1 MSNEQTQQAIKDA
14 LLQLLEPNAD
24 GDALVSAAIS
34 LRRIAD
40 RMELEPSK
48 LPPKILHR

>member
-1 MSNEQTQQAIKDA
+1 MSDEQTQQAIKDA

-24 GDALVSAAIS
+24 GDVSASVAIS

-40 RMELEPSK
+40 K
-48 LPPKILHR
+48 LSEVPATMPPRVLHR

>member
-1 MSNEQTQQAIKDA
+1 MSDEQTQQAIKEA
-14 LLQLLEPNAD
+14 LLQLLEPDAN
-24 GDALVSAAIS
+24 GDALASAAIS

-48 LPPKILHR
+48 FPPKILHR